1 MDRVVEHVGVDQTI
15 TGSTVNHR
23 EMDLSDEDVLEMYR
37 LIVLTRRLD
46 ERSEQVQR
54 QGKSPFYISCRG
66 QEATQVGA
74 AYAMEPGKDWFF
86 PYYRD
91 FGVLLTIGVTPR
103 ELMLALFAKRDDP
116 ASGGRQ
122 MPAHFAYRRLNV
134 FTQSSPVSTQ
144 IPHAAGAAY
153 ASRLRG
159 EDAVTYVSFGEGG
172 SSKGDFHEG
181 LNFASIWKC
190 PVVFM
195 CENNRYAISVSQDK
209 QMNIEDVAIRAV
221 GYGIPGVVVDGQDA
235 LAVYKVMKEAVERAR
250 RGEGPTLIEAKTYR
264 IVPHSSDDDDRLYR
278 SREEVAL
285 YRNEQDPINRLRTY
299 ILENGLATEEEL
311 QTINREAVAQ
321 VDEAIDW
328 AEEQPDPIP
337 EEGAR
342 YVFAEANVT
351 ME

>member
-1 MDRVVEHVGVDQTI
+1 MKDVERVGVDEVVA
-15 TGSTVNHR
+15 GSTLDHR
-23 EMDLSDEDVLEMYR
+23 DSGLTDEDVLDMFR
-37 LIVLTRRLD
+37 LMLLTRRLD

-74 AYAMEPGKDWFF
+74 AYAMQPGKDWFF

-91 FGVLLTIGVTPR
+91 FGVLLTVGVSPR
-103 ELMLALFAKRDDP
+103 ELALALFAKRDDP

-122 MPAHFAYRRLNV
+122 MPAHFGHRKLNV

-144 IPHAAGAAY
+144 IPQAAGAAY
-153 ASRLRG
+153 ASMLRG

-181 LNFASIWKC
+181 INFASIWKC
-190 PVVFM
+190 PVIFL
-195 CENNRYAISVSQDK
+195 CENNRYAISVGQEK
-209 QMNIEDVAIRAV
+209 QMNIEDVAVRAI
-221 GYGIPGVVVDGQDA
+221 GYGIPGVVVDGQDV
-235 LAVYKVMKEAVERAR
+235 LAMYKVTKEAVERAR

-285 YRNEQDPINRLRTY
+285 YRTEQDPLSRLRHY
-299 ILENGLATEEEL
+299 ILEHSLADEAALER
-311 QTINREAVAQ
+311 INRECLSQ
-321 VDEAIDW
+321 VDEALDW
-328 AEEQPDPIP
+328 AEQQPEPIAA
-337 EEGAR
+337 EGAR
-342 YVFAEANVT
+342 FVYAEQ
-351 ME
+351 